1 MLSIARPVAV
11 LLLCL
16 LAPARAVE
24 LPRGLNI
31 EGARE
36 VQKLTLGEAIEMVLE
51 NNLEVQFNKVE
62 VKIEEARRRFAAG
75 VFDPVWSTSASRESL
90 QRPDITSNL
99 TQAESLLQT
108 AQILA
113 IEENTR
119 QLQILNQQPVTPF
132 TDFDNRRTVVF
143 EQDADRAEAS
153 LGFRTPLGT
162 RAALTAREAKIRTTF
177 EGDQRTIR
185 PFYQAFGGIE
195 VRQPLLKDFGPA
207 ANLADVRVARISQR
221 VAEMVWEKSV
231 SDALAAVLG
240 NYFDMLF
247 AQADLRVKQDA
258 IAADTKLMQQ
268 NQRRL
273 ELGFMSPIDVQQARA
288 QISLDLEQQLLSK
301 NLFMERQFA
310 LRRLITR
317 EATESASR
325 IFLPVETP
333 NLEMPHLDRSALLAI
348 AFTERLDYLA
358 AVTDAEKQDIRLR
371 FARNQL
377 WPQLDLSGTYGYNG
391 LADSERDARSR
402 ATSSQ
407 APQWSVG
414 VQFSVPLGNVQ
425 ARAQLAAIKGF
436 KEQAILKIRQSEIMV
451 TVDVDTAL
459 SRIETSRQRLETAR
473 QTRELNEEAVRIAYK
488 RLEEGQISSFDLI
501 EQQRRAYDA
510 RSRVLGAGADLNKS
524 IATLWQVT
532 GTILDRM
539 GIVVVRGDR
548 RRSELTAVRKST
560 LQAPPPG
567 ALPARSSRPAASR
580 PSTPEASRAPISRTR
595 DRSVRVL
602 TPVSV
607 STVNEEV
614 RSRRR

>member
-1 MLSIARPVAV
+1 MLSLARRAAV

-16 LAPARAVE
+16 SPSVLAVE

-31 EGARE
+31 EGMRD

-51 NNLEVQFNKVE
+51 NNLEVEFNRVE

-75 VFDPVWSTSASRESL
+75 VFDPTLNASASRESL

-99 TQAESLLQT
+99 TQVESLLQT
-108 AQILA
+108 AQIRA

-119 QLQILNQQPVTPF
+119 QLQILNREPITPF
-132 TDFDNRRTVVF
+132 TDFDNRRIVVF

-177 EGDQRTIR
+177 EGDRRNIQ

-195 VRQPLLKDFGPA
+195 IRQPLLKDFGPA

-258 IAADTKLMQQ
+258 IAADTKLMEQ

-288 QISLDLEQQLLSK
+288 QISLDVEQQLLSK

-317 EATESASR
+317 EANESASR
-325 IFLPVETP
+325 IFLPIETSDLP
-333 NLEMPHLDRSALLAI
+333 MPRLDRATLLAT
-348 AFTERLDYLA
+348 AFNERLDYLA

-377 WPQLDLSGTYGYNG
+377 WPQLDVLGTYGYNG
-391 LADSERDARSR
+391 LGDTERDARSR
-402 ATSSQ
+402 ALSSQ
-407 APQWSVG
+407 APQWSFG
-414 VQFSVPLGNVQ
+414 VQFSIPFGNVQ
-425 ARAQLAAIKGF
+425 ARAQLAAINGF
-436 KEQAILKIRQSEIMV
+436 KEQAILKIRQSEVLV

-459 SRIETSRQRLETAR
+459 SRIETSRQRLKTAR

-501 EQQRRAYDA
+501 EQQRRVYDA
-510 RSRVLGAGADLNKS
+510 RSRELGARADLNKS
-524 IATLWQVT
+524 VATLWQAT
-532 GTILDRM
+532 GTVLERM
-539 GIVVVRGDR
+539 GVEVVRGDR
-548 RRSELTAVRKST
+548 RRTELTAVRTTSLKQDPASSGKTLRPSVLRSETRRATVASKRDRTVRIPTPVNVST
-560 LQAPPPG
+560 INQAPKEGSP
-567 ALPARSSRPAASR
+567 
-580 PSTPEASRAPISRTR
+580 
-595 DRSVRVL
+595 
-602 TPVSV
+602 
-607 STVNEEV
+607 
-614 RSRRR
+614 

>member
-1 MLSIARPVAV
+1 MLSIARRAAV

-16 LAPARAVE
+16 PASVRPVE
-24 LPRGLNI
+24 LPRGLDI
-31 EGARE
+31 EGMRD
-36 VQKLTLGEAIEMVLE
+36 VQKLTLGQAIEMVLE
-51 NNLEVQFNKVE
+51 NNLEVEFNKVD

-75 VFDPVWSTSASRESL
+75 VFDPTFNASASRESL
-90 QRPDITSNL
+90 QRPDITTNI

-108 AQILA
+108 AQIRA

-119 QLQILNQQPVTPF
+119 QLQILNNQPITPF
-132 TDFDNRRTVVF
+132 TNFETGRIVVF
-143 EQDADRAEAS
+143 DQDADRAETS
-153 LGFRTPLGT
+153 IGFRTPLGT
-162 RAALTAREAKIRTTF
+162 RAALTGREAKIRSTF
-177 EGDQRTIR
+177 EGDPRTVQ

-195 VRQPLLKDFGPA
+195 IRQPLLKDFGPA

-258 IAADTKLMQQ
+258 IAADTKLMEQ

-288 QISLDLEQQLLSK
+288 QISLDVEQQLLSK

-317 EATESASR
+317 QANESASR

-333 NLEMPHLDRSALLAI
+333 DLAMPRLDRSGLLAT

-358 AVTDAEKQDIRLR
+358 AVTDAGKQDIRLR

-377 WPQLDLSGTYGYNG
+377 WPQLDLTGTYGYNG
-391 LADSERDARSR
+391 LGDTESDARSR

-407 APQWSVG
+407 APQWSFG
-414 VQFSVPLGNVQ
+414 VQFSVPFGNVQ
-425 ARAQLAAIKGF
+425 ARSQLAAIKGF
-436 KEQAILKIRQSEIMV
+436 KEQAILKIQQAELTV

-473 QTRELNEEAVRIAYK
+473 QTRALNEEAVRIGYR

-501 EQQRRAYDA
+501 EQQRRVYDA
-510 RSRVLGAGADLNKS
+510 RSRELSAKADLNKA
-524 IATLWQVT
+524 IATLWQAT
-532 GTILDRM
+532 GTVIDRM
-539 GIVVVRGDR
+539 GVEIVRGDR
-548 RRSELTAVRKST
+548 RRTELSAVRKGSVE
-560 LQAPPPG
+560 QPASAPGKSSQPVVSGASPPPK
-567 ALPARSSRPAASR
+567 ASR
-580 PSTPEASRAPISRTR
+580 PPRAKAQ
-595 DRSVRVL
+595 DRSVRIL
-602 TPVSV
+602 TPVDLL
-607 STVNEEV
+607 TVNEAA
-614 RSRRR
+614 RPGR

>member
-1 MLSIARPVAV
+1 MLSIARRAAA

-16 LAPARAVE
+16 STSVCAVE

-31 EGARE
+31 EGIRD

-51 NNLEVQFNKVE
+51 NNLEVEFNRVE

-75 VFDPVWSTSASRESL
+75 VFDPTLNASASRESL

-108 AQILA
+108 AQIRA

-119 QLQILNQQPVTPF
+119 QLQILNRQPITPF
-132 TDFDNRRTVVF
+132 TDFDNRRIVVF

-177 EGDQRTIR
+177 EGDQRNIQ

-195 VRQPLLKDFGPA
+195 IRQPLLKDFGPA

-258 IAADTKLMQQ
+258 IAADTKLMEQ

-288 QISLDLEQQLLSK
+288 QISLDVEQQLLSE

-317 EATESASR
+317 EANESASR
-325 IFLPVETP
+325 IFLPIETSDLP
-333 NLEMPHLDRSALLAI
+333 MPRLDRPTLLAT
-348 AFTERLDYLA
+348 AFNQRLDYLA

-377 WPQLDLSGTYGYNG
+377 WPQLDVTGTYGYNG
-391 LADSERDARSR
+391 LGDTERDARSR

-407 APQWSVG
+407 APQWSFG
-414 VQFSVPLGNVQ
+414 LQFSVPFGNVQ
-425 ARAQLAAIKGF
+425 ARAQLAAINGF
-436 KEQAILKIRQSEIMV
+436 KEQAILKIRQSEVLV

-459 SRIETSRQRLETAR
+459 SRIETSRQRLKTAR

-501 EQQRRAYDA
+501 EQQRRVYDA
-510 RSRVLGAGADLNKS
+510 RSRELGARADLNKS
-524 IATLWQVT
+524 VASLWQAT
-532 GTILDRM
+532 GTVLERM
-539 GIVVVRGDR
+539 GVSVIRGDR
-548 RRSELTAVRKST
+548 RRRELTAVRTNRVNVS
-560 LQAPPPG
+560 AAG
-567 ALPARSSRPAASR
+567 SS
-580 PSTPEASRAPISRTR
+580 
-595 DRSVRVL
+595 
-602 TPVSV
+602 
-607 STVNEEV
+607 
-614 RSRRR
+614 